1 MIQWLAFANPS
12 RERNI
17 MDLTSLVFGL
27 VLGSCVTSALVWM
40 LRPRDARAQTGS
52 PMRSIM
58 LSVVLTA
65 ILGGLAR
72 TGIEYGSSGVL
83 TMAGVLFGTGWLV
96 GGLLAG
102 WFLANQIQR

>member
-1 MIQWLAFANPS
+1 
-12 RERNI
+12 
-17 MDLTSLVFGL
+17 MDIASLVFGV
-27 VLGSCVTSALVWM
+27 VLGSCVTSILFWM
-40 LRPRDARAQTGS
+40 LRPRGTDAQPGS
-52 PMRSIM
+52 LARPIM

-72 TGIEYGSSGVL
+72 TALEYGSTGIL

-102 WFLANQIQR
+102 YFLAGSAQKS